1 MAPKKSISAGRVSAN
16 RTAQNKTNE
25 RLQKDFSK
33 SMQSKTLSNRID
45 SPGKQLV
52 REAGQGVVKS
62 LAMSNKMG
70 NRVGAADKAAASGR
84 RAAVPSAQLPE
95 YVRENTKDT
104 PPSQIRQ
111 RRKSTGDEIK
121 GSQGFLQGKTMPGVK
136 KTKGR

>member
-16 RTAQNKTNE
+16 RKAQNKTNE
-25 RLQKDFSK
+25 RLQKAVS
-33 SMQSKTLSNRID
+33 STMQRPSLSNRID
-45 SPGKQLV
+45 TPGKEII
-52 REAGQGVVKS
+52 RKAGQGIVKS